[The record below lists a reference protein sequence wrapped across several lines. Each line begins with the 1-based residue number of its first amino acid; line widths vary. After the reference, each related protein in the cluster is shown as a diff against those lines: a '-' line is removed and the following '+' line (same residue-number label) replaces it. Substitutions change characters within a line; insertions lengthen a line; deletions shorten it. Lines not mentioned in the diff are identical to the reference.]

1 MGEQDPDSSSA
12 SCTSKNEQDANT
24 TWKEQW
30 DSFLQYTDETANP
43 AAFLAAYNGLPK
55 RGKMELLDNAV
66 GNNTLMGYLIEASI
80 VVDLEDLLNKL
91 HMLKSGT
98 IQESD
103 TDSTQNET
111 NDTAELSLVKEIN
124 KDKEN
129 RRTPQEFGSELFGG
143 DEEDEEEG
151 TSGGRKNEEDDEDS
165 QYMELR
171 FQKLRVEVEQPAPRT
186 QHAAG
191 HPQIGEQHNEDNE
204 EEQGVEKTKDTT
216 ENNNESNNNNT
227 EEREIEGTRKRT
239 YHHPNDAYTIDQT
252 KDKDGE
258 ETLENTTVNEEKL
271 RDTADLDAI
280 LRRRLE
286 NEKEVDNSIQ
296 KETEERRKRET
307 NRAKKEED
315 ERRKE
320 AARAAELQKIQ
331 EEEANELAKIQE
343 AAHRTQREKEK
354 KAEEDRITRIADLQK
369 ELEFEIE
376 RQAELEEESRKLDA
390 LEEEEKR
397 IEEAQK
403 LQKEEEE
410 RLQKEAHRLQ
420 KLQKE
425 TQRLRKEEKER
436 LRKEEE
442 EEVRK
447 KTSEARREKEERQKR
462 EKEWR
467 KKKEGMEA
475 KLNAD
480 ITKLRKQTRIR
491 IEDERKGRCPHQERG
506 EPKEQTGILPETTG
520 GGRRE
525 RVYKE
530 SLCRIPRKTFEKSSK
545 EGPKRERKR
554 KKEKDRPP

>member
-1 MGEQDPDSSSA
+1 MGIDFAETGSVRDYSAEAGTAAFAKEDPMTLEDVEVVINALPTIKKEGYIFLPGTKQNLAIADIVNMWNKSILSHEQDPDSSSA

-66 GNNTLMGYLIEASI
+66 GKNTLMGYLMEASI
-80 VVDLEDLLNKL
+80 VVDLEDLFNKL

-98 IQESD
+98 IEESD
-103 TDSTQNET
+103 TDSTHNET

-151 TSGGRKNEEDDEDS
+151 TSGGRKNEDDDEDS
-165 QYMELR
+165 QYMQLR
-171 FQKLRVEVEQPAPRT
+171 FQKLRVEVEQPAPKT

-204 EEQGVEKTKDTT
+204 EEQGVEKTKNTT
-216 ENNNESNNNNT
+216 ENNNNESNNNNT
-227 EEREIEGTRKRT
+227 EKREIEGTRKRT
-239 YHHPNDAYTIDQT
+239 YHHPDDAYTIDQT

-271 RDTADLDAI
+271 RDAADLDAI

-286 NEKEVDNSIQ
+286 NEKEVDHSIQ
-296 KETEERRKRET
+296 KETEERRRRET

-320 AARAAELQKIQ
+320 AARAAELQKTQ
-331 EEEANELAKIQE
+331 EEEADELAKRQE

-354 KAEEDRITRIADLQK
+354 KAEEDRIIRIADLQK

-410 RLQKEAHRLQ
+410 RLQKEAHKLQ

-425 TQRLRKEEKER
+425 TQRLRKE
-436 LRKEEE
+436 KEEE
-442 EEVRK
+442 ARK
-447 KTSEARREKEERQKR
+447 KASEARREKEDRERGTTEKR
-462 EKEWR
+462 KRVEKE
-467 KKKEGMEA
+467 K
-475 KLNAD
+475 
-480 ITKLRKQTRIR
+480 
-491 IEDERKGRCPHQERG
+491 RG
-506 EPKEQTGILPETTG
+506 NG
-520 GGRRE
+520 
-525 RVYKE
+525 
-530 SLCRIPRKTFEKSSK
+530 S
-545 EGPKRERKR
+545 
-554 KKEKDRPP
+554 

>member
-66 GNNTLMGYLIEASI
+66 GNNTLMGYLMEASI

-129 RRTPQEFGSELFGG
+129 RRTPKEFGSELFGG
-143 DEEDEEEG
+143 DEGDEEEG

-165 QYMELR
+165 QYMGLR

-186 QHAAG
+186 QHAMG

-216 ENNNESNNNNT
+216 ENNNNESNNNNT
-227 EEREIEGTRKRT
+227 ETNNNNTEKREIEGTRKRT

-252 KDKDGE
+252 KDKDEE

-271 RDTADLDAI
+271 RDAAELDAI

-296 KETEERRKRET
+296 KETEERRRRET

-320 AARAAELQKIQ
+320 AARAAELQ
-331 EEEANELAKIQE
+331 
-343 AAHRTQREKEK
+343 
-354 KAEEDRITRIADLQK
+354 
-369 ELEFEIE
+369 
-376 RQAELEEESRKLDA
+376 EESRKLDA

-410 RLQKEAHRLQ
+410 RLQKEAHKLQ

-425 TQRLRKEEKER
+425 TQRLRKEEKE
-436 LRKEEE
+436 ET
-442 EEVRK
+442 RK
-447 KTSEARREKEERQKR
+447 KASEARREKEDREREERQKR

-480 ITKLRKQTRIR
+480 ITKLRKQN
-491 IEDERKGRCPHQERG
+491 
-506 EPKEQTGILPETTG
+506 
-520 GGRRE
+520 
-525 RVYKE
+525 KE
-530 SLCRIPRKTFEKSSK
+530 SKLKMKEREDAHTKKEENRKSKQEFFRKQQEEEDANECTRKAFAGFHEKHLRKAVKKVLK
-545 EGPKRERKR
+545 EKEKEKR
-554 KKEKDRPP
+554 KKTAHHNL

>member
-1 MGEQDPDSSSA
+1 MGEGYIFLPGTKQNLAIADIVNMWNKSILSHEQDPDSSSA
-12 SCTSKNEQDANT
+12 SCTSKNEQDANM

-43 AAFLAAYNGLPK
+43 AALLAAYNGLPK

-66 GNNTLMGYLIEASI
+66 GNKTLMGYLIEASI
-80 VVDLEDLLNKL
+80 VVDLEDLFNKL

-151 TSGGRKNEEDDEDS
+151 TRGGRKNEEDDEDP
-165 QYMELR
+165 QYMQLR
-171 FQKLRVEVEQPAPRT
+171 FQKLRVEVEQPAPKT

-204 EEQGVEKTKDTT
+204 EEQGVEKTKNAT
-216 ENNNESNNNNT
+216 ENNNNAEK
-227 EEREIEGTRKRT
+227 REIEGTRKRT
-239 YHHPNDAYTIDQT
+239 YHHPDDAYTIDQT

-271 RDTADLDAI
+271 RDAADLDAI

-286 NEKEVDNSIQ
+286 NEKEVDHSIQ
-296 KETEERRKRET
+296 KETEERRRRET

-320 AARAAELQKIQ
+320 AARAAELQKTQ
-331 EEEANELAKIQE
+331 EEEADELAKRQE
-343 AAHRTQREKEK
+343 AAHRMQREKEK

-390 LEEEEKR
+390 LEEEEKGR
-397 IEEAQK
+397 RGGS
-403 LQKEEEE
+403 KEKGL
-410 RLQKEAHRLQ
+410 RSPKR
-420 KLQKE
+420 KRR
-425 TQRLRKEEKER
+425 QRKRGTTEKRKGVEKE
-436 LRKEEE
+436 
-442 EEVRK
+442 
-447 KTSEARREKEERQKR
+447 KR
-462 EKEWR
+462 
-467 KKKEGMEA
+467 GNGSQA
-475 KLNAD
+475 
-480 ITKLRKQTRIR
+480 Q
-491 IEDERKGRCPHQERG
+491 C
-506 EPKEQTGILPETTG
+506 
-520 GGRRE
+520 
-525 RVYKE
+525 
-530 SLCRIPRKTFEKSSK
+530 
-545 EGPKRERKR
+545 
-554 KKEKDRPP
+554 

>member
-43 AAFLAAYNGLPK
+43 AAVLAAYNGLPK
-55 RGKMELLDNAV
+55 RGKMELLDKAV

-80 VVDLEDLLNKL
+80 VVDLEDHFNKL

-165 QYMELR
+165 QYMQLR

-186 QHAAG
+186 QHAVG

-204 EEQGVEKTKDTT
+204 EVQGVEKTKDTT
-216 ENNNESNNNNT
+216 ENNNNETNNNNT
-227 EEREIEGTRKRT
+227 EKREIEGTRKRT

-252 KDKDGE
+252 KDKDEE

-271 RDTADLDAI
+271 RDAAELDAI

-296 KETEERRKRET
+296 
-307 NRAKKEED
+307 
-315 ERRKE
+315 
-320 AARAAELQKIQ
+320 
-331 EEEANELAKIQE
+331 
-343 AAHRTQREKEK
+343 
-354 KAEEDRITRIADLQK
+354 
-369 ELEFEIE
+369 
-376 RQAELEEESRKLDA
+376 
-390 LEEEEKR
+390 
-397 IEEAQK
+397 
-403 LQKEEEE
+403 
-410 RLQKEAHRLQ
+410 
-420 KLQKE
+420 
-425 TQRLRKEEKER
+425 
-436 LRKEEE
+436 
-442 EEVRK
+442 
-447 KTSEARREKEERQKR
+447 
-462 EKEWR
+462 
-467 KKKEGMEA
+467 
-475 KLNAD
+475 
-480 ITKLRKQTRIR
+480 
-491 IEDERKGRCPHQERG
+491 
-506 EPKEQTGILPETTG
+506 
-520 GGRRE
+520 
-525 RVYKE
+525 
-530 SLCRIPRKTFEKSSK
+530 
-545 EGPKRERKR
+545 
-554 KKEKDRPP
+554 

>member
-1 MGEQDPDSSSA
+1 MGEGYIFLPGTKQNLAIADIVNMWNKSILSHEQDPDSSSA

-80 VVDLEDLLNKL
+80 VVDLEDLFNKL

-143 DEEDEEEG
+143 DEEDEGEG

-165 QYMELR
+165 QYMQLR

-186 QHAAG
+186 QHAVG

-204 EEQGVEKTKDTT
+204 EVQGVEKTKDTT
-216 ENNNESNNNNT
+216 ENNNNESNNNNT
-227 EEREIEGTRKRT
+227 ETNNNNTEKREIEGTRKRT

-252 KDKDGE
+252 KDKDEE

-271 RDTADLDAI
+271 RDAADLDAI

-296 KETEERRKRET
+296 KETEERRRRET
-307 NRAKKEED
+307 NRAKK
-315 ERRKE
+315 
-320 AARAAELQKIQ
+320 
-331 EEEANELAKIQE
+331 
-343 AAHRTQREKEK
+343 
-354 KAEEDRITRIADLQK
+354 KAEEDRIIRIADLQK

-410 RLQKEAHRLQ
+410 RLQKEAH
-420 KLQKE
+420 K
-425 TQRLRKEEKER
+425 
-436 LRKEEE
+436 
-442 EEVRK
+442 
-447 KTSEARREKEERQKR
+447 
-462 EKEWR
+462 
-467 KKKEGMEA
+467 
-475 KLNAD
+475 
-480 ITKLRKQTRIR
+480 
-491 IEDERKGRCPHQERG
+491 
-506 EPKEQTGILPETTG
+506 
-520 GGRRE
+520 
-525 RVYKE
+525 
-530 SLCRIPRKTFEKSSK
+530 
-545 EGPKRERKR
+545 
-554 KKEKDRPP
+554 